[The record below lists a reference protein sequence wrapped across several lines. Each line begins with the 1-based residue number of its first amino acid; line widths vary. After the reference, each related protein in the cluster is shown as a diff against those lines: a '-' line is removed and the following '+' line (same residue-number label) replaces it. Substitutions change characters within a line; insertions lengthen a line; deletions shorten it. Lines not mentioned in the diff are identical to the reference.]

1 MSGIGQQETLA
12 QGKAICLVVNN
23 LGYEYLGNWYEL
35 NSTNIIE
42 SLL

>member
-1 MSGIGQQETLA
+1 MSGIGQRETLA
-12 QGKAICLVVNN
+12 QGKVICLLVNN

-35 NSTNIIE
+35 NNTNIIE